1 MNQSEFHDYVTSMFE
16 QISQLRRN
24 GYYTFL
30 HKIDDEKMPRYHINL
45 KRKHGDVT
53 TYVVY
58 LLGDEVKMNRL

>member
-1 MNQSEFHDYVTSMFE
+1 MNQPEFHDYVTNMFD

-24 GYYTFL
+24 EYYTFL

-45 KRKHGDVT
+45 KRKYGDVT

-58 LLGDEVKMNRL
+58 LLDDEVKMSRL

>member
-24 GYYTFL
+24 EYYTFL

-53 TYVVY
+53 TYSVY
-58 LLGDEVKMNRL
+58 LVDDEVKMSRL